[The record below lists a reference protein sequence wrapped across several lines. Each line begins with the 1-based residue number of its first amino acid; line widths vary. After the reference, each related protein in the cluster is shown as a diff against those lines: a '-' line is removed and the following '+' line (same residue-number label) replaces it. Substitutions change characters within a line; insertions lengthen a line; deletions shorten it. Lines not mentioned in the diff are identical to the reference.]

1 MSTNAP
7 TFFLSAAEASGDHHA
22 AGLIHALRRRIPDAR
37 FIGVAGPQMAA
48 AGCEV
53 VVDLAAQA
61 TMTTGPF
68 TRIGYY
74 IRTVRRL
81 KKLIAQLKPDVFIPV
96 DSPALNWHL
105 SAAAKAAGSPVV
117 HYVCPQVWA
126 WARWRIKKLRRLTD
140 HVACL
145 LPFEA
150 RYMQH
155 RGVPATFVGHP
166 LFDDL
171 PPRPDPLPDLI
182 AAWADESW
190 RVAMLPGSRMGE
202 IRMHMPALLATA
214 DLIRQR
220 HPNAQCRF
228 LAVDEKAAKAI
239 ALVGEKKGRQLDIV
253 VGRTSETLGES
264 HFAVAVSGTVTL
276 EVAYYGVPMV
286 IFYHV
291 PKVDWELVG
300 RWIVHMPHL
309 SLVNI
314 LSPNGRPVVPE
325 LMPWHGNIARVQDM
339 VVEILEDLG
348 SMVEARGRLLQ
359 TVEPLLPH
367 NGQTAADNAADLV
380 LRVLNNRS

>member
-1 MSTNAP
+1 MGTNAP

-22 AGLIHALRRRIPDAR
+22 AGLIHALRRRVPDAR
-37 FIGVAGPQMAA
+37 FIGVAGRQMAE

-61 TMTTGPF
+61 TMVTGPF
-68 TRIGYY
+68 SRIGYY
-74 IRTVRRL
+74 VRTVRRL
-81 KKLIAQLKPDVFIPV
+81 KKLIAELKPDVFIPV

-105 SAAAKAAGSPVV
+105 SAAAKAVGSPVV

-126 WARWRIKKLRRLTD
+126 WARWRTKKLCRLTD

-171 PPRPDPLPDLI
+171 PPRPEPMPDLI
-182 AAWADESW
+182 EAWADESW
-190 RVAMLPGSRMGE
+190 RVALLPGSRMGE
-202 IRMHMPALLATA
+202 IRTHMPALLAAA
-214 DLIRQR
+214 DLIHQR
-220 HPNAQCRF
+220 HPDARCQF
-228 LAVDEKAAKAI
+228 LAGDEKAAQAI
-239 ALVGEKKGRQLDIV
+239 AATAKDRQLDIV
-253 VGRTSETLGES
+253 VGRTSETIGQS

-291 PKVDWELVG
+291 PKLNWELVG
-300 RWIVHMPHL
+300 RWIVHTPRL

-325 LMPWHGNIARVQDM
+325 LMPWHGNIARVLDM
-339 VVEILEDLG
+339 VLEILEDLG
-348 SMVEARGRLLQ
+348 SMVEARRRLLE

-367 NGQTAADNAADLV
+367 GTTAADNAADLV